1 MSNLDKLRA
10 KNKAAQEMKA
20 QNQAKKSEN
29 LVDDIIQS
37 GISYEEASGDDSQNV
52 NQKENQNEKN
62 TEEIV
67 KDVINEKIEED
78 EKKVLATESP
88 ERVLND
94 EERNNVSME
103 AENTVEPP
111 LNASEGKMAKRT
123 AKEATKG
130 RRNTK
135 TSEEQQTIKAAISL
149 VASKKEN
156 KSVRKSFL
164 IKESS
169 NEKLKILADQLGTS
183 ENDVINQILESV
195 LSDVE

>member
-37 GISYEEASGDDSQNV
+37 GVSYEEASNDEAKKETVTAENV
-52 NQKENQNEKN
+52 TENAENVKKEEN
-62 TEEIV
+62 
-67 KDVINEKIEED
+67 
-78 EKKVLATESP
+78 EKKVPVTESSKQP
-88 ERVLND
+88 INEDQGKDVSI
-94 EERNNVSME
+94 EEKN
-103 AENTVEPP
+103 AVEPP
-111 LNASEGKMAKRT
+111 LNASEGKMTKKPSREAVKSKRS
-123 AKEATKG
+123 TKG
-130 RRNTK
+130 A
-135 TSEEQQTIKAAISL
+135 EEQQTIKAAISL
-149 VASKKEN
+149 VASRREN

>member
-37 GISYEEASGDDSQNV
+37 GVSYEEASNDEAK
-52 NQKENQNEKN
+52 KETVTAENITEN
-62 TEEIV
+62 TENV
-67 KDVINEKIEED
+67 KKEEN
-78 EKKVLATESP
+78 EKKVPVTENPKQPINEGQGKDVSI
-88 ERVLND
+88 
-94 EERNNVSME
+94 EEKN
-103 AENTVEPP
+103 AVETP
-111 LNASEGKMAKRT
+111 LNASEGKMTKKPSR
-123 AKEATKG
+123 EAVKSKKSTKG
-130 RRNTK
+130 T
-135 TSEEQQTIKAAISL
+135 EEQQTIKAAISL
-149 VASKKEN
+149 VASRREN

>member
-37 GISYEEASGDDSQNV
+37 GVSYEEASNDESK
-52 NQKENQNEKN
+52 KETVTAEN
-62 TEEIV
+62 TTENAENIKKEE
-67 KDVINEKIEED
+67 N
-78 EKKVLATESP
+78 EKKVPATESSKQP
-88 ERVLND
+88 INEGQGKDVSV
-94 EERNNVSME
+94 EE
-103 AENTVEPP
+103 ENAVETP
-111 LNASEGKMAKRT
+111 LNASEGKTTKKPSR
-123 AKEATKG
+123 EAVKSKKSTKG
-130 RRNTK
+130 A
-135 TSEEQQTIKAAISL
+135 EEQQTIKAAISL
-149 VASKKEN
+149 VASRREN

>member
-37 GISYEEASGDDSQNV
+37 GVSYEEASNDEAK
-52 NQKENQNEKN
+52 KETATAENITEN
-62 TEEIV
+62 TENV
-67 KDVINEKIEED
+67 KKEEN
-78 EKKVLATESP
+78 EKKVPVTESSKQP
-88 ERVLND
+88 INEGQGKDVGI
-94 EERNNVSME
+94 EEKN
-103 AENTVEPP
+103 AVETP
-111 LNASEGKMAKRT
+111 LNASEGK
-123 AKEATKG
+123 ATKKPS
-130 RRNTK
+130 REAVKSKKSTK
-135 TSEEQQTIKAAISL
+135 GAEEQQTIKAAISL
-149 VASKKEN
+149 VASRREN

>member
-37 GISYEEASGDDSQNV
+37 GVSYEEASNDEAK
-52 NQKENQNEKN
+52 KETVTAEN
-62 TEEIV
+62 TTENAENIKKEE
-67 KDVINEKIEED
+67 N
-78 EKKVLATESP
+78 EKKVPVTESSKQP
-88 ERVLND
+88 INEGQGKDVSV
-94 EERNNVSME
+94 EE
-103 AENTVEPP
+103 ENAVEPP
-111 LNASEGKMAKRT
+111 LNASEGKTTKKPSR
-123 AKEATKG
+123 EAVKSKKSTKG
-130 RRNTK
+130 A
-135 TSEEQQTIKAAISL
+135 EEQQTIKAAISL
-149 VASKKEN
+149 VASRREN

>member
-37 GISYEEASGDDSQNV
+37 GVSYEEASNDEAK
-52 NQKENQNEKN
+52 KETVTAENI
-62 TEEIV
+62 TENAENA
-67 KDVINEKIEED
+67 KKEEN
-78 EKKVLATESP
+78 EKKVPVTESP
-88 ERVLND
+88 KQPINEDQGKDVSI
-94 EERNNVSME
+94 EEES
-103 AENTVEPP
+103 AVETP
-111 LNASEGKMAKRT
+111 LNASEGK
-123 AKEATKG
+123 ATKKPS
-130 RRNTK
+130 REAVKSKKSTK
-135 TSEEQQTIKAAISL
+135 GAEEQQTIKAAISL
-149 VASKKEN
+149 VASRREN

>member
-37 GISYEEASGDDSQNV
+37 GVSYEEASNDEVKKETVTAENITENAENV
-52 NQKENQNEKN
+52 KKEENE
-62 TEEIV
+62 
-67 KDVINEKIEED
+67 EK
-78 EKKVLATESP
+78 VPVTESP
-88 ERVLND
+88 KQPINEDQGKDVSI
-94 EERNNVSME
+94 EEKN
-103 AENTVEPP
+103 AVETP
-111 LNASEGKMAKRT
+111 LNASEGKMTKKPSR
-123 AKEATKG
+123 EAVKSKKSTKG
-130 RRNTK
+130 A
-135 TSEEQQTIKAAISL
+135 EEQQTIKAAISL
-149 VASKKEN
+149 VASRREN

>member
-37 GISYEEASGDDSQNV
+37 GVSYEEASNDEAK
-52 NQKENQNEKN
+52 KETVTAENITEN
-62 TEEIV
+62 TENV
-67 KDVINEKIEED
+67 KKEEN
-78 EKKVLATESP
+78 EKKVLATESSKQP
-88 ERVLND
+88 INEGQGKDVSI
-94 EERNNVSME
+94 EEKN
-103 AENTVEPP
+103 AVETP
-111 LNASEGKMAKRT
+111 LNASEGKMTKKPSR
-123 AKEATKG
+123 EAVKSKKSTKG
-130 RRNTK
+130 A
-135 TSEEQQTIKAAISL
+135 EEQQTIKAAISL
-149 VASKKEN
+149 VASRREN

>member
-37 GISYEEASGDDSQNV
+37 GVSYEEASNDESKKETVTAENTTENV
-52 NQKENQNEKN
+52 ENIKKEEN
-62 TEEIV
+62 
-67 KDVINEKIEED
+67 
-78 EKKVLATESP
+78 EKKVPVTESSKQP
-88 ERVLND
+88 INEDQGKDVSV
-94 EERNNVSME
+94 EE
-103 AENTVEPP
+103 ENAVETP
-111 LNASEGKMAKRT
+111 LNASEGKTTKKPSR
-123 AKEATKG
+123 EAVKSKKSTKG
-130 RRNTK
+130 A
-135 TSEEQQTIKAAISL
+135 EEQQTIKAAISL
-149 VASKKEN
+149 VASRREN

>member
-20 QNQAKKSEN
+20 QNQVKKSEN

-37 GISYEEASGDDSQNV
+37 GMSYEEASNDESKKETVTAENTTENV
-52 NQKENQNEKN
+52 ENIKKEEN
-62 TEEIV
+62 
-67 KDVINEKIEED
+67 
-78 EKKVLATESP
+78 EKKVPATENSKQP
-88 ERVLND
+88 INEDQGKDVSV
-94 EERNNVSME
+94 EE
-103 AENTVEPP
+103 ENAVETP
-111 LNASEGKMAKRT
+111 LNASEGKTTKKPSR
-123 AKEATKG
+123 EAVKSKKSTKG
-130 RRNTK
+130 A
-135 TSEEQQTIKAAISL
+135 EEQQTIKAAISL
-149 VASKKEN
+149 VASRREN

>member
-37 GISYEEASGDDSQNV
+37 GVSYEEASNDEAK
-52 NQKENQNEKN
+52 KETVTAENN
-62 TEEIV
+62 TENAENI
-67 KDVINEKIEED
+67 KKEEN
-78 EKKVLATESP
+78 EKKVPATESSKQP
-88 ERVLND
+88 INEDQGKDVSV
-94 EERNNVSME
+94 EE
-103 AENTVEPP
+103 ENAVETP
-111 LNASEGKMAKRT
+111 LNASEGKTTKKPSR
-123 AKEATKG
+123 EAVKSKKSTKG
-130 RRNTK
+130 A
-135 TSEEQQTIKAAISL
+135 EEQQTIKAAISL
-149 VASKKEN
+149 VASRREN

>member
-37 GISYEEASGDDSQNV
+37 GVSYEEASNDEAKKETVTAENITENAENV
-52 NQKENQNEKN
+52 KKEEN
-62 TEEIV
+62 
-67 KDVINEKIEED
+67 
-78 EKKVLATESP
+78 EKKVPVTESSKQP
-88 ERVLND
+88 INEDQGKDVSI
-94 EERNNVSME
+94 EEKN
-103 AENTVEPP
+103 AVEPP
-111 LNASEGKMAKRT
+111 LNASEGKMTKKPSR
-123 AKEATKG
+123 EAVKSKKSTKG
-130 RRNTK
+130 A
-135 TSEEQQTIKAAISL
+135 EEQQTIKAAISL
-149 VASKKEN
+149 VASRREN

>member
-20 QNQAKKSEN
+20 QNQVKKSEN

-37 GISYEEASGDDSQNV
+37 GVSYEEASNDEL
-52 NQKENQNEKN
+52 QKEVHAVADTQ
-62 TEEIV
+62 
-67 KDVINEKIEED
+67 EKIEIAEKEENGTKVPEIEAPKQASNED
-78 EKKVLATESP
+78 EGKVVS
-88 ERVLND
+88 V
-94 EERNNVSME
+94 EE
-103 AENTVEPP
+103 ENAVETPS
-111 LNASEGKMAKRT
+111 NASEGKMVKKAVKETTKSRKNAK
-123 AKEATKG
+123 A
-130 RRNTK
+130 
-135 TSEEQQTIKAAISL
+135 SEEQQTIKAAISF
-149 VASKKEN
+149 VASRREN

-169 NEKLKILADQLGTS
+169 NEKLKILAEQLGTS

>member
-37 GISYEEASGDDSQNV
+37 GVSYEEASNDEAKKETVTAENITENAENV
-52 NQKENQNEKN
+52 EKEEN
-62 TEEIV
+62 
-67 KDVINEKIEED
+67 
-78 EKKVLATESP
+78 EKKVPVTESSKQP
-88 ERVLND
+88 INEDQGKDVSI
-94 EERNNVSME
+94 EEKNAIE
-103 AENTVEPP
+103 TP
-111 LNASEGKMAKRT
+111 LNASEGKMTKKPSR
-123 AKEATKG
+123 EAVKSKKSTKG
-130 RRNTK
+130 A
-135 TSEEQQTIKAAISL
+135 EEQQTIKAAISL
-149 VASKKEN
+149 VASRREN

>member
-37 GISYEEASGDDSQNV
+37 GVSYEEASNDESK
-52 NQKENQNEKN
+52 KETVTAENTIENAENIKKEENEKKVPV
-62 TEEIV
+62 TESSKQPINEGQG
-67 KDVINEKIEED
+67 KDVIVEE
-78 EKKVLATESP
+78 
-88 ERVLND
+88 
-94 EERNNVSME
+94 
-103 AENTVEPP
+103 ENAVETP
-111 LNASEGKMAKRT
+111 LNASEGKTTKKPSR
-123 AKEATKG
+123 EAVKSKKSTKG
-130 RRNTK
+130 A
-135 TSEEQQTIKAAISL
+135 EEQQTIKAAISL
-149 VASKKEN
+149 VASRREN

>member
-37 GISYEEASGDDSQNV
+37 GVSYEEASNDEAKKETVTAENTTENV
-52 NQKENQNEKN
+52 ENIKKEEN
-62 TEEIV
+62 
-67 KDVINEKIEED
+67 
-78 EKKVLATESP
+78 EKKVPVTESSKQP
-88 ERVLND
+88 INEGQGKDVSV
-94 EERNNVSME
+94 EEENAVE
-103 AENTVEPP
+103 AP
-111 LNASEGKMAKRT
+111 LNASEGKTTKKPSR
-123 AKEATKG
+123 EAVKSKKSTKG
-130 RRNTK
+130 A
-135 TSEEQQTIKAAISL
+135 EEQQTIKAAISL
-149 VASKKEN
+149 VASRREN

>member
-37 GISYEEASGDDSQNV
+37 GVSYEEASNDEAKKETVTAENTTENV
-52 NQKENQNEKN
+52 ENIKKEEN
-62 TEEIV
+62 
-67 KDVINEKIEED
+67 
-78 EKKVLATESP
+78 EKKVPVTESP
-88 ERVLND
+88 KQPINEGQGKDVSV
-94 EERNNVSME
+94 EE
-103 AENTVEPP
+103 ENAVETP
-111 LNASEGKMAKRT
+111 LNASEGKTTKKPSR
-123 AKEATKG
+123 EAVKSKKSTKG
-130 RRNTK
+130 A
-135 TSEEQQTIKAAISL
+135 EEQQTIKAAISL
-149 VASKKEN
+149 VASRREN

>member
-37 GISYEEASGDDSQNV
+37 GVSYEEASNDEAKKETVTAENITENAENV
-52 NQKENQNEKN
+52 KKEEN
-62 TEEIV
+62 
-67 KDVINEKIEED
+67 
-78 EKKVLATESP
+78 EKKVPATESSKQP
-88 ERVLND
+88 INEGQGKDVSI
-94 EERNNVSME
+94 EEKD
-103 AENTVEPP
+103 AVETP
-111 LNASEGKMAKRT
+111 LNASEGKMTKKPSR
-123 AKEATKG
+123 EAVKSKKSTKG
-130 RRNTK
+130 A
-135 TSEEQQTIKAAISL
+135 EEQQTIKAAISL
-149 VASKKEN
+149 VASRREN

>member
-37 GISYEEASGDDSQNV
+37 GVSYEEASNDEAK
-52 NQKENQNEKN
+52 KETVTAENITEN
-62 TEEIV
+62 TENV
-67 KDVINEKIEED
+67 KKEEN
-78 EKKVLATESP
+78 EKKVPVTESP
-88 ERVLND
+88 KQPINEGQGKDVSI
-94 EERNNVSME
+94 EE
-103 AENTVEPP
+103 ENAVETP
-111 LNASEGKMAKRT
+111 LNASEGKMTKKPSR
-123 AKEATKG
+123 EAVKSKKSTKG
-130 RRNTK
+130 A
-135 TSEEQQTIKAAISL
+135 EEQQTIKAAISL
-149 VASKKEN
+149 VASRREN

>member
-37 GISYEEASGDDSQNV
+37 GVSYEEASNDETKKETVTAENITEKAENV
-52 NQKENQNEKN
+52 KKEEN
-62 TEEIV
+62 
-67 KDVINEKIEED
+67 
-78 EKKVLATESP
+78 EKKVPVTESSKQP
-88 ERVLND
+88 INEDQGKDVSI
-94 EERNNVSME
+94 EEKN
-103 AENTVEPP
+103 AVETT
-111 LNASEGKMAKRT
+111 LNASEGKMTKKPSR
-123 AKEATKG
+123 EAVKSKKSTKG
-130 RRNTK
+130 A
-135 TSEEQQTIKAAISL
+135 EEQQTIKAAISL
-149 VASKKEN
+149 VASRREN

>member
-37 GISYEEASGDDSQNV
+37 GVSYEEASNDEAK
-52 NQKENQNEKN
+52 KETVTAEN
-62 TEEIV
+62 TTENAENIKKEE
-67 KDVINEKIEED
+67 N
-78 EKKVLATESP
+78 EKKVPVTESP
-88 ERVLND
+88 KQPINEGQGKDVSV
-94 EERNNVSME
+94 EE
-103 AENTVEPP
+103 ENAVETP
-111 LNASEGKMAKRT
+111 LNASEGKTTKKPSR
-123 AKEATKG
+123 EAVKSKKSTKG
-130 RRNTK
+130 A
-135 TSEEQQTIKAAISL
+135 EEQQTIKAAISL
-149 VASKKEN
+149 VASRREN

>member
-37 GISYEEASGDDSQNV
+37 GVSYEEASNDEAK
-52 NQKENQNEKN
+52 KETVTAEDITEN
-62 TEEIV
+62 TENV
-67 KDVINEKIEED
+67 KEE
-78 EKKVLATESP
+78 ENGKKVLVTENPKQPINEGQGKDVSI
-88 ERVLND
+88 
-94 EERNNVSME
+94 EE
-103 AENTVEPP
+103 ENAVETP
-111 LNASEGKMAKRT
+111 LNASEGKMTKKPSR
-123 AKEATKG
+123 EAVKSKKSTKG
-130 RRNTK
+130 A
-135 TSEEQQTIKAAISL
+135 EEQQTIKAAISL
-149 VASKKEN
+149 VASRREN

>member
-37 GISYEEASGDDSQNV
+37 GVSYEEASNDEAKKETVTAENV
-52 NQKENQNEKN
+52 TENAENVKKEEN
-62 TEEIV
+62 
-67 KDVINEKIEED
+67 
-78 EKKVLATESP
+78 EKKVPATESSKQP
-88 ERVLND
+88 INEGQGKDVSI
-94 EERNNVSME
+94 EEKN
-103 AENTVEPP
+103 AVEPP
-111 LNASEGKMAKRT
+111 LNASEGKMTKKPSREAVKSKRS
-123 AKEATKG
+123 TKG
-130 RRNTK
+130 A
-135 TSEEQQTIKAAISL
+135 EEQQTIKAAISL
-149 VASKKEN
+149 VASRREN

>member
-1 MSNLDKLRA
+1 
-10 KNKAAQEMKA
+10 MKA

-37 GISYEEASGDDSQNV
+37 GVSYEEASNDETK
-52 NQKENQNEKN
+52 KETVTAENITEN
-62 TEEIV
+62 TENV
-67 KDVINEKIEED
+67 KEE
-78 EKKVLATESP
+78 ENGKKVLVTENPKQPINEGQGKDVSI
-88 ERVLND
+88 
-94 EERNNVSME
+94 EE
-103 AENTVEPP
+103 ENAVEPP
-111 LNASEGKMAKRT
+111 LNASEGKMTKKPSR
-123 AKEATKG
+123 EAVKSKKSTKG
-130 RRNTK
+130 A
-135 TSEEQQTIKAAISL
+135 EEQQTIKAAISL
-149 VASKKEN
+149 VASRREN

>member
-37 GISYEEASGDDSQNV
+37 GVSYEEASNDEAK
-52 NQKENQNEKN
+52 KETVTAENITEN
-62 TEEIV
+62 TENV
-67 KDVINEKIEED
+67 KEE
-78 EKKVLATESP
+78 ENGKKVLVTENPKQPINEGQGKDVSI
-88 ERVLND
+88 
-94 EERNNVSME
+94 EEKN
-103 AENTVEPP
+103 AVETP
-111 LNASEGKMAKRT
+111 LNASEGKMTKKPSR
-123 AKEATKG
+123 EAVKSKKSTKG
-130 RRNTK
+130 A
-135 TSEEQQTIKAAISL
+135 EEQQTIKAAISL
-149 VASKKEN
+149 VASRREN

>member
-37 GISYEEASGDDSQNV
+37 GVSYEEASNDEAKKETVTAENITENAENV
-52 NQKENQNEKN
+52 KKEEN
-62 TEEIV
+62 
-67 KDVINEKIEED
+67 
-78 EKKVLATESP
+78 EKKVPATESSKQP
-88 ERVLND
+88 INEDQGKDVSI
-94 EERNNVSME
+94 EEKN
-103 AENTVEPP
+103 AVETP
-111 LNASEGKMAKRT
+111 LNASEGKMTKKPSR
-123 AKEATKG
+123 EAVKSKKSTKG
-130 RRNTK
+130 A
-135 TSEEQQTIKAAISL
+135 EEQQTIKAAISL
-149 VASKKEN
+149 VASRREN

>member
-37 GISYEEASGDDSQNV
+37 GVSYEEASNDEAK
-52 NQKENQNEKN
+52 KETVTAENITEN
-62 TEEIV
+62 TENV
-67 KDVINEKIEED
+67 KKEEN
-78 EKKVLATESP
+78 EKKVPATESSKQP
-88 ERVLND
+88 INEGQGKD
-94 EERNNVSME
+94 VSMKQKN
-103 AENTVEPP
+103 AVETP
-111 LNASEGKMAKRT
+111 LNASEGKMTKKPSR
-123 AKEATKG
+123 EAVKSKKSTKG
-130 RRNTK
+130 A
-135 TSEEQQTIKAAISL
+135 EEQQTIKAAISL
-149 VASKKEN
+149 VASRREN

>member
-37 GISYEEASGDDSQNV
+37 GVSYEEASNDESK
-52 NQKENQNEKN
+52 KETVTAEN
-62 TEEIV
+62 TTENAENIKKEE
-67 KDVINEKIEED
+67 N
-78 EKKVLATESP
+78 EKKVPVTESSKQP
-88 ERVLND
+88 INEGQGKDVSV
-94 EERNNVSME
+94 EE
-103 AENTVEPP
+103 ENAVETP
-111 LNASEGKMAKRT
+111 LNASEGKTTKKPSR
-123 AKEATKG
+123 EAVKSKKSTKG
-130 RRNTK
+130 A
-135 TSEEQQTIKAAISL
+135 EEQQTIKAAISL
-149 VASKKEN
+149 VASRREN

>member
-37 GISYEEASGDDSQNV
+37 GVSYEEASNDEAK
-52 NQKENQNEKN
+52 KETVTAEDITEN
-62 TEEIV
+62 TENV
-67 KDVINEKIEED
+67 KEE
-78 EKKVLATESP
+78 ENGKKVLVTENP
-88 ERVLND
+88 KQPINEGQGKDVNI
-94 EERNNVSME
+94 EEKN
-103 AENTVEPP
+103 AVETP
-111 LNASEGKMAKRT
+111 LNASEGKMTKKPSR
-123 AKEATKG
+123 EAVKSKKSTKG
-130 RRNTK
+130 A
-135 TSEEQQTIKAAISL
+135 EEQQTIKAAISL
-149 VASKKEN
+149 VASRREN

>member
-10 KNKAAQEMKA
+10 KNKAAQKMKA

-37 GISYEEASGDDSQNV
+37 GVSYEEASNDES
-52 NQKENQNEKN
+52 KK
-62 TEEIV
+62 EIV
-67 KDVINEKIEED
+67 TAENTTENAENIKKEEN
-78 EKKVLATESP
+78 EKKVPVTESP
-88 ERVLND
+88 KQTINEGQGKDVSV
-94 EERNNVSME
+94 EEENAVE
-103 AENTVEPP
+103 AP
-111 LNASEGKMAKRT
+111 LNASEGKTTKKPSR
-123 AKEATKG
+123 EAVKSKKSTKG
-130 RRNTK
+130 A
-135 TSEEQQTIKAAISL
+135 EEQQTIKAAISL
-149 VASKKEN
+149 VASRREN

>member
-37 GISYEEASGDDSQNV
+37 GVSYEEASNDEAK
-52 NQKENQNEKN
+52 KETVTAENITEN
-62 TEEIV
+62 TENV
-67 KDVINEKIEED
+67 KKEEN
-78 EKKVLATESP
+78 EKKVPVTESSKQP
-88 ERVLND
+88 INEDQGKDVSI
-94 EERNNVSME
+94 EEKN
-103 AENTVEPP
+103 AVETP
-111 LNASEGKMAKRT
+111 LNASEGKMTKKPSR
-123 AKEATKG
+123 EAVKSKKSTKG
-130 RRNTK
+130 A
-135 TSEEQQTIKAAISL
+135 EEQQTIKAAISL
-149 VASKKEN
+149 VASRREN

>member
-37 GISYEEASGDDSQNV
+37 GVSYEEASNDEAKKETVTAENITENAENV
-52 NQKENQNEKN
+52 KKEEN
-62 TEEIV
+62 
-67 KDVINEKIEED
+67 
-78 EKKVLATESP
+78 EKKVPATESSKQP
-88 ERVLND
+88 INEGQGKDVSI
-94 EERNNVSME
+94 EE
-103 AENTVEPP
+103 ENAVEPP
-111 LNASEGKMAKRT
+111 LNASEGKMTKKPSR
-123 AKEATKG
+123 EAVKSKKSTKG
-130 RRNTK
+130 A
-135 TSEEQQTIKAAISL
+135 EEQQTIKAAISL
-149 VASKKEN
+149 VASRREN

>member
-1 MSNLDKLRA
+1 
-10 KNKAAQEMKA
+10 MKA

-37 GISYEEASGDDSQNV
+37 GVSYEEASNDEAK
-52 NQKENQNEKN
+52 KETVTAENITEN
-62 TEEIV
+62 TENV
-67 KDVINEKIEED
+67 KKEEN
-78 EKKVLATESP
+78 EKKVPVTESP
-88 ERVLND
+88 KQPINEGQGKDVSI
-94 EERNNVSME
+94 EE
-103 AENTVEPP
+103 ENAVEPP
-111 LNASEGKMAKRT
+111 LNASEGKMTKKPSR
-123 AKEATKG
+123 EAVKSKKSTKG
-130 RRNTK
+130 A
-135 TSEEQQTIKAAISL
+135 EEQQTIKAAISL
-149 VASKKEN
+149 VASRREN

>member
-37 GISYEEASGDDSQNV
+37 GVSYEEASNDEAK
-52 NQKENQNEKN
+52 KETVTAEDITEN
-62 TEEIV
+62 TENV
-67 KDVINEKIEED
+67 KEE
-78 EKKVLATESP
+78 ENGKKVLVTENPKQPINEGQGKDVSI
-88 ERVLND
+88 
-94 EERNNVSME
+94 EE
-103 AENTVEPP
+103 ENAVETP
-111 LNASEGKMAKRT
+111 LNASEGKMTKKPSR
-123 AKEATKG
+123 EAVKSKKSTKG
-130 RRNTK
+130 A
-135 TSEEQQTIKAAISL
+135 EEQQTIKAAISL
-149 VASKKEN
+149 VASRREN

-169 NEKLKILADQLGTS
+169 NEKLKILADQIGTS

>member
-37 GISYEEASGDDSQNV
+37 GVSYEEASNDEAK
-52 NQKENQNEKN
+52 KETVTAENITEN
-62 TEEIV
+62 TENV
-67 KDVINEKIEED
+67 KKEEN
-78 EKKVLATESP
+78 EKKVPATESSKQP
-88 ERVLND
+88 INEGQGKDVSI
-94 EERNNVSME
+94 EE
-103 AENTVEPP
+103 ENAVETP
-111 LNASEGKMAKRT
+111 LNASEGKMTKKPSR
-123 AKEATKG
+123 EAVKSKKSTKG
-130 RRNTK
+130 A
-135 TSEEQQTIKAAISL
+135 EEQQTIKAAISL
-149 VASKKEN
+149 VASRREN

>member
-37 GISYEEASGDDSQNV
+37 GVSYEEASNDEAK
-52 NQKENQNEKN
+52 KETVTAENI
-62 TEEIV
+62 TENAENA
-67 KDVINEKIEED
+67 KKEEN
-78 EKKVLATESP
+78 EKKVPATESP
-88 ERVLND
+88 KQPINEDQGKDVSI
-94 EERNNVSME
+94 EEES
-103 AENTVEPP
+103 AVETP
-111 LNASEGKMAKRT
+111 LNASEGK
-123 AKEATKG
+123 ATKKPS
-130 RRNTK
+130 REAVKSKKSTK
-135 TSEEQQTIKAAISL
+135 GAEEQQTIKAAISL
-149 VASKKEN
+149 VASRREN

>member
-37 GISYEEASGDDSQNV
+37 GVSYEEASNDEAK
-52 NQKENQNEKN
+52 KETVTAEDITEN
-62 TEEIV
+62 TENV
-67 KDVINEKIEED
+67 KEE
-78 EKKVLATESP
+78 ENGKKVPATESSKQP
-88 ERVLND
+88 INEGQGKDVSI
-94 EERNNVSME
+94 EEKD
-103 AENTVEPP
+103 AVETP
-111 LNASEGKMAKRT
+111 LNASEGKMTKKPSR
-123 AKEATKG
+123 EAVKSKKSTKG
-130 RRNTK
+130 A
-135 TSEEQQTIKAAISL
+135 EEQQTIKAAISL
-149 VASKKEN
+149 VASRREN

>member
-37 GISYEEASGDDSQNV
+37 GVSYEEASNDEAKKETVTAENTTENV
-52 NQKENQNEKN
+52 ENIKKEEN
-62 TEEIV
+62 
-67 KDVINEKIEED
+67 
-78 EKKVLATESP
+78 EKKVPVAESSKQP
-88 ERVLND
+88 INEDKGKDVSV
-94 EERNNVSME
+94 EE
-103 AENTVEPP
+103 ENAVETP
-111 LNASEGKMAKRT
+111 LNASEGKTTKKPSR
-123 AKEATKG
+123 EAVKSKKSTKG
-130 RRNTK
+130 A
-135 TSEEQQTIKAAISL
+135 EEQQTIKAAISL
-149 VASKKEN
+149 VASRREN